1 VDVLTKDVGC
11 IAGFKAEAN
20 AILIVNSN
28 APISF
33 KTVDQFFQL
42 ISRALQIAETRRSI
56 QRIQLPGD
64 PLPKLPIEPAGCFRG
79 DTVVNIRGIGIFE

>member
-1 VDVLTKDVGC
+1 MDVLTKDVGC

-64 PLPKLPIEPAGCFRG
+64 PLPKLPINAARCFRAG
-79 DTVVNIRGIGIFE
+79 AVINIRGTGIFE

>member
-1 VDVLTKDVGC
+1 MDVLTKDVGC

-33 KTVDQFFQL
+33 KITGQFFQL
-42 ISRALQIAETRRSI
+42 ISRALQIVETRRGI
-56 QRIQLPGD
+56 QRIQLPAD
-64 PLPKLPIEPAGCFRG
+64 PLPKLSVDPACCFRG
-79 DTVVNIRGIGIFE
+79 AAVVNIRGTGIFE